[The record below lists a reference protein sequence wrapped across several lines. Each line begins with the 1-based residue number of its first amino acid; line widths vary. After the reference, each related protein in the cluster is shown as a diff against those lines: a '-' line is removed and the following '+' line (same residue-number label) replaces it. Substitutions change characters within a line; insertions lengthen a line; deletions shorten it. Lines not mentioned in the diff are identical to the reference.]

1 MKDIKVLTS
10 TNNTGIGWLLE
21 VIAITTCLVNK
32 KQNSKVEILLLDGS
46 PFFFKEKILATL
58 IRVYKLNNFF
68 YELIFIFLR
77 IFFINKKK
85 INRIYQDCKLDS
97 IQNNLLIGHITNLTN
112 KNCYIKIKN
121 FHKSFY
127 IFYFFLSFYKSVK
140 FWLKIILKKKRYNLF
155 LKFKNDHIQIGDLV
169 ASSFLRIYP
178 SYGGRL
184 KLNFKLFNLFFKC
197 IYLNEVSKNLNKKK
211 LSEYYFM
218 NSEPIYIENFWRRK
232 FFLLGLK
239 IIETHS
245 YDGKLKVINNKKN
258 YRDPWILPPKNRIK
272 FSANKIL
279 KIKNYFIKRFNRPHT
294 VLEYLRK
301 NATNN
306 NNNKELKDFKNSKIN
321 IQKNKI
327 YAVIYLHAFE
337 DAQYCFGIN
346 DFKDIYEWTEYTIKK
361 CLENKNFFQVLI
373 KPHPTINNDYQADKI
388 AYNNLVKSFSESNRV
403 IFLKPQTSITNHLT
417 NFRFYHFV
425 HHGSVAVELAY
436 LDQQVVG
443 YAGGPWNNNYKFLTT
458 WNSKYQYEKIIKN
471 IQNTKIVKK
480 KILKNNLYSFVEKA
494 YLNSLSLKNRSIR
507 LLISKKYPQFK
518 NEIGGVKKLAYQLK
532 RLNVRSKLLMC
543 MLDIIFRKYSKLNKI
558 Y

>member
-1 MKDIKVLTS
+1 MKDIKILT
-10 TNNTGIGWLLE
+10 TINNTGIGWLIE
-21 VIAITTCLVNK
+21 VLAITTCLVNN

-58 IRVYKLNNFF
+58 IRINKLNNFF
-68 YELIFIFLR
+68 YELIFIIFR
-77 IFFINKKK
+77 FFFINKKK
-85 INRIYQDCKLDS
+85 INRIYQECKLDS
-97 IQNNLLIGHITNLTN
+97 IQNNLLIGHTINLTN

-121 FHKSFY
+121 FDKSFY

-140 FWLKIILKKKRYNLF
+140 FWIRISLKKKKYNLF
-155 LKFKNDHIQIGDLV
+155 LKFKNNHIQIGDLV
-169 ASSFLRIYP
+169 ASSFLRLYP

-184 KLNFKLFNLFFKC
+184 KFNFKLFKLFHKC
-197 IYLNEVSKNLNKKK
+197 IYLNEISKNLNKKK
-211 LSEYYFM
+211 LSKYYFI

-245 YDGKLKVINNKKN
+245 YDGKLKVISNKKN

-301 NATNN
+301 NGTNN
-306 NNNKELKDFKNSKIN
+306 NSNKELKDFKNSKIN

-346 DFKDIYEWTEYTIKK
+346 DFKDIYEWTEYTIKN

-403 IFLKPQTSITNHLT
+403 IFLKPQTSIVNHLT

-436 LDQQVVG
+436 LDQKVIG
-443 YAGGPWNNNYKFLTT
+443 YVGGPWNNNYKFLTT

-480 KILKNNLYSFVEKA
+480 KILKNHLYSFVEKA

-532 RLNVRSKLLMC
+532 RLNVKSKLLKN
-543 MLDIIFRKYSKLNKI
+543 MLDIIFREYSKLNKI